1 MEAVLHHRHGS
12 KAAAPGLIV
21 RSENGVVDEDLDGTD
36 TNKTG
41 WNLVYLHIAVAG
53 SVPVGKWV
61 NRNDRIGHP
70 ACVGGYET
78 GTHLH
83 FVRKYNGEW
92 IQPMVPFPLC

>member
-1 MEAVLHHRHGS
+1 MKTWTA
-12 KAAAPGLIV
+12 
-21 RSENGVVDEDLDGTD
+21 TD
-36 TNKTG
+36 TNKPV
-41 WNLVYLHIAVAG
+41 WNLVYLHIAAAN

-92 IQPMVPFPLC
+92 IPADGPIPFVLSGWTVHAGSQPAVTVSVPAT